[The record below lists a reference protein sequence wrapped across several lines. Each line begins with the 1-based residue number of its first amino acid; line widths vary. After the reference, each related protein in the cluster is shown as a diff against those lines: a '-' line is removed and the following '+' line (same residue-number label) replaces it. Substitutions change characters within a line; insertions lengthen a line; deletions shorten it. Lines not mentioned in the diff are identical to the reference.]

1 MARTKAVLGAGARLA
16 DHLVVAYLAMNCPLA
31 KVRQVLDEVGAQ
43 SKRRR
48 DLPAEVLVFY
58 VMALCLYRRAA
69 YEEVLRVVVE
79 GLRSVYGDEIGQA
92 VASKAAISQGRT
104 RLGAEPLA
112 RLYAQQVQPIGP
124 PGMSGVWYRGLRV
137 MGLDGSTLD
146 VADEVANAQHYGYPG
161 ASRGSSAFPQLRFAA
176 LAECGTHVLVG
187 AKMGPYRTSEHELA
201 AQVLEHADDSM
212 LILADRG
219 FVGYP
224 MWKAANQ
231 RHSKLVFRLRE
242 NQVLPVERV
251 LPDGS
256 YLSTLY
262 GSTKARRDARRGV
275 GGGEGFVVRVIE
287 YELKGGCARPGPGH
301 DLPAA
306 HESAGSRAGAGHR
319 AGNAVPPA
327 VEDRAGARRDQDP
340 PERLNDVAQQDA
352 RACAARV
359 LRAADRSCC
368 DSALDDHGGTADSPS
383 SRGPIV
389 HCGRQRAQT
398 AIARRQR
405 YSPLC
410 GVKPGLPVSWMK
422 SPASAAFR
430 AEARPTRGESSAR
443 C

>member
-16 DHLVVAYLAMNCPLA
+16 DHLAVAYLAMNCPLA
-31 KVRQVLDEVGAQ
+31 RVRQVLDELGAQ

-79 GLRSVYGDEIGQA
+79 GLRSVYGDEIGQT

-124 PGMSGVWYRGLRV
+124 PGMPGVWYRSLRV
-137 MGLDGSTLD
+137 MGLDGSTLE
-146 VADEVANAQHYGYPG
+146 VADEAANAQHYGYPG
-161 ASRGSSAFPQLRFAA
+161 ASRGNSAFPQLRFAA

-201 AQVLEHADDSM
+201 AQVLERADDTM

-224 MWKAANQ
+224 IWKAANQ
-231 RHSKLVFRLRE
+231 RGSKLVFRLRE
-242 NQVLPVERV
+242 NQVLPVERI

-262 GSTKARRDARRGV
+262 GSAKARRDARRGL
-275 GGGEGFVVRVIE
+275 GDGEGFVVRVIE
-287 YELKGGCARPGPGH
+287 YELKGAARSQEPATTYRLLTNLLDPLQAPAAELAALYH
-301 DLPAA
+301 RRWKIEEALDEIKTHLNDSMTLRSKTPELVRQEFYALLIAHAAIRRLMTMAAQQTAQAAQDLSFTAAVNVLRRRLPAT
-306 HESAGSRAGAGHR
+306 GAI
-319 AGNAVPPA
+319 PP
-327 VEDRAGARRDQDP
+327 
-340 PERLNDVAQQDA
+340 
-352 RACAARV
+352 
-359 LRAADRSCC
+359 
-368 DSALDDHGGTADSPS
+368 
-383 SRGPIV
+383 
-389 HCGRQRAQT
+389 
-398 AIARRQR
+398 
-405 YSPLC
+405 
-410 GVKPGLPVSWMK
+410 
-422 SPASAAFR
+422 SAA
-430 AEARPTRGESSAR
+430 
-443 C
+443 